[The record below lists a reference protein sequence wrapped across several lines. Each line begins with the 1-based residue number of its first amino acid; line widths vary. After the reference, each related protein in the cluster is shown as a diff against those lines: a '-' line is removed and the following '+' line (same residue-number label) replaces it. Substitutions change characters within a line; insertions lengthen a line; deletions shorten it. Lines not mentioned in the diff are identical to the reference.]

1 MKIHHEDSLPHKIC
15 GDCLSKVDIACE
27 IKEKCLETDQLLR
40 MQLKDEPKVEPV
52 IEIKVVD
59 DHPEWFVSL
68 GYEATNR
75 VIEESPELGGTASV
89 KPKNEFNSSEE
100 DFPIVKKK
108 SRSSDSEVLIELP
121 KKGPGSQMDRR
132 KPRAE
137 DFTCVFCHK
146 DFKKIIEKTRH
157 MRADHTDELVC
168 PVCNRKRNS
177 VIGTERCI
185 KAHQFG
191 LSFLCQICARSFR
204 MKHQLNSHF
213 AEAHSET
220 REMFSCDVCG
230 VSIRH
235 KNSLLRHIRTGEFN
249 SILVE

>member
-1 MKIHHEDSLPHKIC
+1 
-15 GDCLSKVDIACE
+15 
-27 IKEKCLETDQLLR
+27 
-40 MQLKDEPKVEPV
+40 MQLKDEPKEVEPE
-52 IEIKVVD
+52 IEIKVD
-59 DHPEWFVSL
+59 DRPEANSDWFVSL
-68 GYEATNR
+68 GYEAPNR
-75 VIEESPELGGTASV
+75 VIEESPDLSALTSV
-89 KPKNEFNSSEE
+89 KPKHEFQSSDEE
-100 DFPIVKKK
+100 EFPVVKKK
-108 SRSSDSEVLIELP
+108 SRTSDSEVLIELP

-157 MRADHTDELVC
+157 MRADHADELVC

-235 KNSLLRHIRTGEFN
+235 KNSLLRHIRTGN
-249 SILVE
+249 L